1 MKGLPTY
8 NICFLGQTGFG
19 KSSLINAVFNTTL
32 NTDPLVSCTKQ
43 LYSVT
48 SLMEIDGKE
57 RLVSVFDTPGIGEFS
72 SNSKYQLYYEMAVSQ
87 ADHIVLVVTLDRT
100 DATSQGLLESVKPF
114 LKNNEVMFTI
124 ALNRVDST
132 GVANNKDYVAWDT
145 FSNNPSIL
153 CQIKIEE
160 RKKTIMENFGIEN
173 SGLNFLPFEI
183 IPVCAI
189 RDFGLETFKQ
199 RLFENV

>member
-1 MKGLPTY
+1 MNRISY

-19 KSSLINAVFNTTL
+19 KSSLINTIFNTSF
-32 NTDPLVSCTKQ
+32 NTDPLVSCTKE

-48 SLMEIDGKE
+48 TLLDINGIE

-72 SNSKYQLYYEMAVSQ
+72 SNSKYQLYYEMAISQ

-100 DATSQGLLESVKPF
+100 DATSQDLLESLKPF
-114 LKNNEVMFTI
+114 LKDKNVKFTI
-124 ALNRVDST
+124 ALNRIDST

-145 FSNNPSIL
+145 TSNNPSKL

-160 RKKTIMENFGIEN
+160 RKKTIMENFGEN
-173 SGLNFLPFEI
+173 SGLDFLPFEI

-189 RDFGLETFKQ
+189 RNFGLETLKQ
-199 RLFENV
+199 RLLQNV